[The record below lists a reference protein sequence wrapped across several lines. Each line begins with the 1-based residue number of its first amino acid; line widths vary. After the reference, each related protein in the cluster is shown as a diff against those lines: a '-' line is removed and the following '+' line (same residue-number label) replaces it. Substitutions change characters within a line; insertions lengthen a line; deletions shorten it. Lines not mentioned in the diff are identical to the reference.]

1 MPEVL
6 NDILIKVLIKLIDN
20 C

>member
-6 NDILIKVLIKLIDN
+6 NYILIVLIKLIDN